1 MEDAGRVLITEE
13 PRAIEGVDIVGL
25 GTSDTTGI
33 PASGELRKGRDA
45 GRLRPWAE
53 DGDGD
58 EEDNELED
66 IREILGAGNELLGGG
81 KTSFLS
87 GDLGGVVVSGSLPLT
102 LLDAAVDCNI
112 GVDSFSFSVEEPR
125 ERAGGVGL
133 GRGVVSCME
142 DVAGKGT
149 DAGLAVFV

>member
-1 MEDAGRVLITEE
+1 M
-13 PRAIEGVDIVGL
+13 
-25 GTSDTTGI
+25 
-33 PASGELRKGRDA
+33 
-45 GRLRPWAE
+45 
-53 DGDGD
+53 
-58 EEDNELED
+58 
-66 IREILGAGNELLGGG
+66 
-81 KTSFLS
+81 S

-133 GRGVVSCME
+133 GREVVSCME

-149 DAGLAVFV
+149 DAGLTVFV